1 MTEAILETKLPG
13 LELHARG
20 KVRDIYKVPPLAKS
34 SESGRM
40 MPGAA
45 LTNETGSGR
54 LLFVATDR
62 ISAFDVVLP
71 TGIPQKGAVLTQISN
86 FWFEH
91 LRGVVPNHLVTV
103 KPTEMPPRV
112 RDIARG
118 LGGRAMLVERAQVV
132 PIECVVRAYLASSVE
147 KQYKEKGEIQ
157 GVKLPAGIQLGGKFP
172 EPIFTPTTKEAAGH
186 DVPLTQAETEAK
198 VGKEMAAKLKEFS
211 LKVFKAAAAHC
222 EKRGLI
228 LCDTKFEF
236 GKLQNGELALV
247 DEVLTPDSSRFF
259 KAAEHKPGTTP
270 ISWDKQIVRDY
281 LNGLKN
287 WDKKPPG
294 PELPPE
300 IVKETARRYREIFEL
315 VTGKP
320 LEETIKEKMKA

>member
-20 KVRDIYKVPPLAKS
+20 KVRDIYKVPAAK
-34 SESGRM
+34 
-40 MPGAA
+40 GAPP
-45 LTNETGSGR
+45 R

-71 TGIPQKGAVLTQISN
+71 TGIPQKGAVLTQISA
-86 FWFEH
+86 FWFEQ
-91 LRGVVPNHLVTV
+91 LASVVPNHLVTLR
-103 KPTEMPPRV
+103 PSEMPATV
-112 RDIARG
+112 KDLVRG

-147 KQYKEKGEIQ
+147 KQYKETGAIQ
-157 GVKLPAGIQLGGKFP
+157 GIALPPGIPLGGRFP

-186 DVPLTQAETEAK
+186 DVPLTPAELEAK
-198 VGKEMAAKLKEFS
+198 VGKEMATKLKDLS
-211 LKVFKAAAAHC
+211 LKVFKSAASHC

-236 GKLQNGELALV
+236 GKIVNARDGGEGALALV

-259 KAAEHKPGTTP
+259 KASEHKPGTTP
-270 ISWDKQIVRDY
+270 IAWDKQIVRDY
-281 LNGLKN
+281 LNGLKG

-294 PELPPE
+294 PPLPPE
-300 IVKETARRYREIFEL
+300 IVAETARRYREIFEL
-315 VTGKP
+315 VTGKS
-320 LEETIKEKMKA
+320 LDDTIKERQKA